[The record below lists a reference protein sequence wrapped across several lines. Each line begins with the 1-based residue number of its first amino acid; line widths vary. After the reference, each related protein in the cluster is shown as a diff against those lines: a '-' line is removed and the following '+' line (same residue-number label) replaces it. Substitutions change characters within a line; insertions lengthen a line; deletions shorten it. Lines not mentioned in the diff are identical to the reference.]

1 MPKVTHLVS
10 NRAWI
15 RVKTRY
21 GGYQEREGFLKEVAS
36 DLSLQ
41 INRGNLNMQILK
53 EGEIRNSTD
62 WIANGNLLYTQ
73 GGQPG
78 AL

>member
-10 NRAWI
+10 SRAWI
-15 RVKTRY
+15 RVKTKY
-21 GGYQEREGFLKEVAS
+21 CGYQEREGFLKEVAS

-41 INRGNLNMQILK
+41 IDRGNLNMQILK